1 MSLENFRT
9 RTVALFILVLFS
21 VVFTTVY
28 KVEHRF
34 YSKRR
39 KHVNTIFKFLR
50 NFSLETRTG
59 CECFSCLAAEECSS
73 IVAATAFHF
82 DLRRSDLR
90 GWVCRRA
97 ADGTS
102 MQERMVAL

>member
-73 IVAATAFHF
+73 IVAVTAFTSTLESAN
-82 DLRRSDLR
+82 LRLAGSRGGDRLR
-90 GWVCRRA
+90 PRG
-97 ADGTS
+97 ADPES
-102 MQERMVAL
+102 